1 MTGAGILIGLASAGG
16 VWLLLRVL
24 RPAPLSRRV
33 LPITSGPLGARV
45 ADPGGSLGELVGR
58 LVRPLREL
66 LDGLFGAHNAR
77 ARLGQAGLDE
87 SVERFRLRQL
97 SWAVTGM
104 AGAVAFGL
112 IRIVTTGP
120 LSPGAWL
127 ALTLVSGLGGA
138 CAAEQNLVRRAAKR
152 RQRIA
157 VELPTVAEML
167 AFTVSAGL
175 SPGAALARV
184 AARSRGELGRELRR
198 CCDEVAAGVPLA
210 EAVPRVGTRTS
221 VPGVIRLADA
231 FVIALERG
239 TPLAEVLRAQ
249 AMDARAAG
257 HRELMESAGRRE
269 VMALVPVVFLILPVV
284 VVIAV
289 FPGVQALTVNVP

>member
-1 MTGAGILIGLASAGG
+1 MITAGVLIGLAAGVG
-16 VWLLLRVL
+16 LLLLGRVS
-24 RPAPLSRRV
+24 RPSNLGRRV
-33 LPITSGPLGARV
+33 FPLVTGPYGGRVENSQRSIEQLGARL
-45 ADPGGSLGELVGR
+45 A
-58 LVRPLREL
+58 RPLRAL
-66 LDGLFGAHNAR
+66 LDNLFGAHNAR
-77 ARLGQAGLDE
+77 ARLTQAGLDE
-87 SVERFRLRQL
+87 SVERFRLHQL
-97 SWAVTGM
+97 SWAVVGM
-104 AGAVAFGL
+104 AGAVLFGL
-112 IRIVTTGP
+112 ARIALAGP
-120 LSPGAWL
+120 LAPGAWL
-127 ALTLVSGLGGA
+127 ALTLISGLAGA
-138 CAAEQNLVRRAAKR
+138 CVAEQRLVRRAARR

-175 SPGAALARV
+175 APGAALARV
-184 AARSRGELGRELRR
+184 ASRSQGELGGELRR

-210 EAVPRVGTRTS
+210 EAVREVGTRTS
-221 VPGVIRLADA
+221 VAAVMRLADA

-249 AMDARAAG
+249 AIDARAAG

-269 VMALVPVVFLILPVV
+269 VMALMPVVFLILPVV

>member
-1 MTGAGILIGLASAGG
+1 MTGAGFLIGVAAAGG
-16 VWLLLRVL
+16 VWLLVRAM

-33 LPITSGPLGARV
+33 LPLTSGPLGSRV
-45 ADPGGSLGELVGR
+45 SEPGGRPGELVGR
-58 LVRPLREL
+58 LIGPLREL

-77 ARLGQAGLDE
+77 ARLVQAGLDE
-87 SVERFRLRQL
+87 SVEGFRLRQL
-97 SWAVTGM
+97 RWAVVGM

-112 IRIVTTGP
+112 IRIVTAGP
-120 LSPGAWL
+120 LPPGAWI

-138 CAAEQNLVRRAAKR
+138 CAAEQSLVRRATKR

-175 SPGAALARV
+175 SPGAALSRV

-198 CCDEVAAGVPLA
+198 CCDEVSAGVPLA
-210 EAVPRVGTRTS
+210 EAVRQVGTRTA
-221 VPGVIRLADA
+221 VPGVARLADS

-249 AMDARAAG
+249 AMDARASG

-269 VMALVPVVFLILPVV
+269 VTALVPVVFLILPVV

-289 FPGVQALTVNVP
+289 FPGIQALTVNVP